1 MGIANTEY
9 FFHFPFDFSQAK
21 EGFPLDQNDLIQRI
35 IATEHQAQAITQNAR
50 SEHAHMDERIDAE
63 LAALRQRYAREEERY
78 LETLRQKA
86 EAESTQRLTVLE
98 QRLQEKLSQ
107 IESIYSTQK
116 DNWVEAIFRQ
126 IVGKD
131 GG

>member
-1 MGIANTEY
+1 MSLSKWN
-9 FFHFPFDFSQAK
+9 FFNSLCDFPGAK

-35 IATEHQAQAITQNAR
+35 IATEHQAQAITEGAR
-50 SEHAHMDERIDAE
+50 AEHANMDANIEAE
-63 LAALRQRYAREEERY
+63 LAALRTRYQEEEAAY
-78 LETLRQKA
+78 LGALRQKA
-86 EAESTQRLTVLE
+86 ETESAARISALE
-98 QRLQEKLSQ
+98 QRLQKKLAK

-116 DNWVEAIFRQ
+116 DNWVEAIFDR

>member
-1 MGIANTEY
+1 M
-9 FFHFPFDFSQAK
+9 
-21 EGFPLDQNDLIQRI
+21 DQNDLIQRI
-35 IATEHQAQAITQNAR
+35 IATEHQAQAITQTAR
-50 SEHAHMDERIDAE
+50 SEHAHMDERIEEE
-63 LAALRQRYAREEERY
+63 LAALRLRYTQEEETY
-78 LETLRQKA
+78 LEALRQRA
-86 EAESTQRLTVLE
+86 EEDSAERLSALA

-116 DNWVEAIFRQ
+116 DSWVEAIFQQ

>member
-1 MGIANTEY
+1 M
-9 FFHFPFDFSQAK
+9 
-21 EGFPLDQNDLIQRI
+21 DQNDLIQRI

-63 LAALRQRYAREEERY
+63 LTALRQRYAQEEERY
-78 LETLRQKA
+78 LEMLRQKA
-86 EAESTQRLTVLE
+86 EAESAERLAVLE

-116 DNWVEAIFRQ
+116 DNWVEAIFQQ